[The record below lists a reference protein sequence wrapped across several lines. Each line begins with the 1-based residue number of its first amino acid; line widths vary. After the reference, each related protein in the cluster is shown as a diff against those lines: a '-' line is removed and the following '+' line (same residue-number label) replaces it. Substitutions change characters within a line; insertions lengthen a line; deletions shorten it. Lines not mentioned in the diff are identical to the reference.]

1 MYLVE
6 ASYVFGGRQVR
17 LPYSTG
23 LLWSHCQTND
33 TIKTNYELTDILF
46 VRDEIETFIDSI
58 ENPSVVGF
66 SCFVW
71 NWAFNNEVAE
81 KVKQRYPDCVIV
93 YGGQHQ
99 PSADRLKHETDFFV
113 KHPYVDILV
122 HGEGEL
128 TFENILL
135 ENLEEKDWSKVSGIT
150 YKKEDNTFVTNPT
163 RLRIGDIDKMPSPYL
178 NGLMDRF
185 VDKWKHKYVFT
196 ATIESVRGCPYRCT
210 YCEIGDL
217 YFQKIRPQS
226 YEKIEAE
233 FTWMS
238 KNKVEYVD
246 NADSNFGLYFDR
258 DYKIAELLVKLKE
271 KYGFPMV
278 FRNDWAKDR
287 GIKLIPIAQ
296 KLKDGDMAKGLT
308 MALQSF
314 NPATLKAIMRK
325 NIVND
330 DIQEFIDKCNEI
342 NLPIYAELI
351 VGLPEETLD
360 SFKDGIFKL
369 INFGLHN
376 YVGIYPLSILPNTPF
391 GDPDYI
397 DKYKIKYTKTKALY
411 YHITETEIDES
422 EEEDIAIETA
432 TMTFDELLQAHEF
445 RWFIMITHFFG
456 LTQFI
461 SRFVKN
467 HSNIGYEVFYTKL
480 HEQFSENTDS
490 VLGKEIADF
499 KVALKDVFTNNRYW
513 GWYLEDNRTWEFD
526 EGSIVKIWKQVDKFY
541 DEIKQFLLDN
551 NFVENEK
558 ILDTA
563 LYFQK
568 HAIINPDKKYPYK
581 LKLPYNIHE
590 VINQNK
596 PLANGGYELSVDSN
610 AGKNY
615 RGDYIKWCRD
625 LFWWGRKEG
634 RYKSIMENKSD
645 IQKTSM
651 G

>member
-33 TIKTNYELTDILF
+33 TIKTNYELTDIFF
-46 VRDEIETFIDSI
+46 VRDEVETFIDSI

-71 NWAFNNEVAE
+71 NWELNNEVAK
-81 KVKQRYPDCVIV
+81 KVKEKYPDCVIV

-99 PSADRLKHETDFFV
+99 PSANRLKHETDFFE

-135 ENLEEKDWSKVSGIT
+135 ENLKGKDWSKVNGIT
-150 YKKEDNTFVTNPT
+150 YQKEDGKFQTNQSQM
-163 RLRIGDIDKMPSPYL
+163 RIADIDSMPSPYL
-178 NGLMDRF
+178 DGLMDRF

-217 YFQKIRPQS
+217 YFQKIKPQS

-233 FTWMS
+233 SIWMS

-271 KYGFPMV
+271 EYGFPVV

-287 GIKLIPIAQ
+287 GVKLIPIAQ

-351 VGLPEETLD
+351 MGLPEETLD

-391 GDPDYI
+391 GDSDYL
-397 DKYKIKYTKTKALY
+397 DKYKIKYTKTKGLY
-411 YHITETEIDES
+411 YHITEEEIEENES
-422 EEEDIAIETA
+422 EKICISTDSMNYNDMMKAY
-432 TMTFDELLQAHEF
+432 DF

-456 LTQFI
+456 LVQVV
-461 SRFVKN
+461 SRFLNSTDKINYRDFYESMWEHFKN
-467 HSNIGYEVFYTKL
+467 KPET
-480 HEQFSENTDS
+480 
-490 VLGKEIADF
+490 VLGKEI
-499 KVALKDVFTNNRYW
+499 KKYRESIRKVFTEERHW

-541 DEIKQFLLDN
+541 DEIKQFLIDN
-551 NFVENEK
+551 NFLQNEK
-558 ILDTA
+558 ILDTL

-581 LKLPYNIHE
+581 LKLSYNIHE

-596 PLANGGYELSVDSN
+596 PLANGGYELFVDSN
-610 AGKNY
+610 ADKDY
-615 RGDYIKWCRD
+615 KGDYMKWCRD

-634 RYKSIMENKSD
+634 RYKSIMENKGD
-645 IQKTSM
+645 LQKKTM

>member
-33 TIKTNYELTDILF
+33 TIKTNYELTDIF
-46 VRDEIETFIDSI
+46 FIRDEVETFIDSI

-71 NWAFNNEVAE
+71 NWELNNEVAK
-81 KVKQRYPDCVIV
+81 KVKEKYPDCVIV

-99 PSADRLKHETDFFV
+99 PSANRLKHETDFFE

-135 ENLEEKDWSKVSGIT
+135 ENLKGKDWSKVNGIT
-150 YKKEDNTFVTNPT
+150 YQKEDGKFQTNQSQM
-163 RLRIGDIDKMPSPYL
+163 RIADIDSMPSPYL
-178 NGLMDRF
+178 DGLMDRF

-217 YFQKIRPQS
+217 YFQKIKPQS

-233 FTWMS
+233 SIWMS

-271 KYGFPMV
+271 EYGFPVV

-287 GIKLIPIAQ
+287 GVKLIPIAQ

-351 VGLPEETLD
+351 MGLPEETLD

-391 GDPDYI
+391 GDSDYL
-397 DKYKIKYTKTKALY
+397 DKYKIKYTKTKGLY
-411 YHITETEIDES
+411 YHITEEEIEENES
-422 EEEDIAIETA
+422 EKICISTDSMNYNDMMKAY
-432 TMTFDELLQAHEF
+432 DF

-456 LTQFI
+456 LVQVV
-461 SRFVKN
+461 SRFLNSTDKINYRDFYESMWEHFKN
-467 HSNIGYEVFYTKL
+467 KPET
-480 HEQFSENTDS
+480 
-490 VLGKEIADF
+490 VLGKEI
-499 KVALKDVFTNNRYW
+499 KKYRESIRKVFTEERHW

-541 DEIKQFLLDN
+541 DEIKQFLIDN
-551 NFVENEK
+551 NFLQNEK
-558 ILDTA
+558 ILDTL

-581 LKLPYNIHE
+581 LKLSYNIHE

-596 PLANGGYELSVDSN
+596 PLANGGYELFVDSN
-610 AGKNY
+610 ADKDY
-615 RGDYIKWCRD
+615 KGDYMKWCRD

-634 RYKSIMENKSD
+634 RYKSIMENKGD
-645 IQKTSM
+645 LQKKTM

>member
-33 TIKTNYELTDILF
+33 TIKTNYELTDIF
-46 VRDEIETFIDSI
+46 FIRDEVETFIDSI

-71 NWAFNNEVAE
+71 NWELNNEVAK
-81 KVKQRYPDCVIV
+81 KVKEKYPDCVIV

-99 PSADRLKHETDFFV
+99 PSANRLKHETDFFE

-135 ENLEEKDWSKVSGIT
+135 ENLKGKDWSKVNGIT
-150 YKKEDNTFVTNPT
+150 YQKEDGKFQTNQSQM
-163 RLRIGDIDKMPSPYL
+163 RIADIDSMPSPYL
-178 NGLMDRF
+178 DGLMDRF

-217 YFQKIRPQS
+217 YFQKIKPQS

-233 FTWMS
+233 SIWMS

-271 KYGFPMV
+271 EYGFPVV

-287 GIKLIPIAQ
+287 GVKLIPIAQ
-296 KLKDGDMAKGLT
+296 KLKGGDMAKGLT

-351 VGLPEETLD
+351 MGLPEETLD

-391 GDPDYI
+391 GDSDYL
-397 DKYKIKYTKTKALY
+397 DKYKIKYTKTKGLY
-411 YHITETEIDES
+411 YHITEEEIEENES
-422 EEEDIAIETA
+422 EKICISTDSMNYNDMMKAY
-432 TMTFDELLQAHEF
+432 DF

-456 LTQFI
+456 LVQVV
-461 SRFVKN
+461 SRFLNSTDKINYRDFYESMWEHFKN
-467 HSNIGYEVFYTKL
+467 KPET
-480 HEQFSENTDS
+480 
-490 VLGKEIADF
+490 VLGKEI
-499 KVALKDVFTNNRYW
+499 KKYRESIRKVFTEERHW

-541 DEIKQFLLDN
+541 DEIKQFLIDN
-551 NFVENEK
+551 NFLQNEK
-558 ILDTA
+558 ILDTL

-581 LKLPYNIHE
+581 LKLSYNIHE

-596 PLANGGYELSVDSN
+596 PLANGGYELFVDSN
-610 AGKNY
+610 ADKDY
-615 RGDYIKWCRD
+615 KGDYMKWCRD

-634 RYKSIMENKSD
+634 RYKSIMENKGD
-645 IQKTSM
+645 LQKKTM

>member
-33 TIKTNYELTDILF
+33 TIKTNYELTDIF
-46 VRDEIETFIDSI
+46 FIRDEVETFIDSI

-71 NWAFNNEVAE
+71 NWELNNEVAK
-81 KVKQRYPDCVIV
+81 KVKEKYPDCVIV

-99 PSADRLKHETDFFV
+99 PSADRLKHKTDFFE

-135 ENLEEKDWSKVSGIT
+135 ENLKGKDWSKVNGIT
-150 YKKEDNTFVTNPT
+150 YQKEDGKFQTNQSQM
-163 RLRIGDIDKMPSPYL
+163 RIADIDSMPSPYL
-178 NGLMDRF
+178 DGLMDRF

-217 YFQKIRPQS
+217 YFQKIKPQS

-233 FTWMS
+233 SIWMS

-271 KYGFPMV
+271 EYGFPVV

-287 GIKLIPIAQ
+287 GVKLIPIAQ

-351 VGLPEETLD
+351 MGLPEETLD

-391 GDPDYI
+391 GDSDYL
-397 DKYKIKYTKTKALY
+397 DKYKIKYTKTKGLY
-411 YHITETEIDES
+411 YHITEEEIEENES
-422 EEEDIAIETA
+422 EKICISTDSMNYNDMMKAY
-432 TMTFDELLQAHEF
+432 DF

-456 LTQFI
+456 LVQVV
-461 SRFVKN
+461 SRFLNSTDKINYRDFYESMWEHFKN
-467 HSNIGYEVFYTKL
+467 KPET
-480 HEQFSENTDS
+480 
-490 VLGKEIADF
+490 VLGKEI
-499 KVALKDVFTNNRYW
+499 KKYRESIRKVFTEERHW

-541 DEIKQFLLDN
+541 DEIKQFLIDN
-551 NFVENEK
+551 NFLQNEK
-558 ILDTA
+558 ILDTL

-581 LKLPYNIHE
+581 LKLSYNIHE

-596 PLANGGYELSVDSN
+596 PLANGGYELFVDSN
-610 AGKNY
+610 ADKDY
-615 RGDYIKWCRD
+615 KGDYMKWCRD

-634 RYKSIMENKSD
+634 RYKSIMENKGD
-645 IQKTSM
+645 LQKKTM

>member
-33 TIKTNYELTDILF
+33 TIKTNYELTDIF
-46 VRDEIETFIDSI
+46 FIRDEVETFIDSI

-71 NWAFNNEVAE
+71 NWELNNEIAK
-81 KVKQRYPDCVIV
+81 KVKEKYPDCVIV

-99 PSADRLKHETDFFV
+99 PSANRLKHETDFFE

-135 ENLEEKDWSKVSGIT
+135 ENLKGKDWSKVNGIT
-150 YKKEDNTFVTNPT
+150 YQKEDGKFQTNQSQM
-163 RLRIGDIDKMPSPYL
+163 RIADIDSMPSPYL
-178 NGLMDRF
+178 DGLMDRF

-217 YFQKIRPQS
+217 YFQKIKPQS

-233 FTWMS
+233 SIWMS

-271 KYGFPMV
+271 EYGFPVV

-287 GIKLIPIAQ
+287 GVKLIPIAQ
-296 KLKDGDMAKGLT
+296 KLKGGDMAKGLT

-351 VGLPEETLD
+351 MGLPEETLD

-391 GDPDYI
+391 GDSDYL
-397 DKYKIKYTKTKALY
+397 DKYKIKYTKTKGLY
-411 YHITETEIDES
+411 YHITEEEIEENES
-422 EEEDIAIETA
+422 EKICISTDSMNYNDMMKAY
-432 TMTFDELLQAHEF
+432 DF

-456 LTQFI
+456 LVQVV
-461 SRFVKN
+461 SRFLNSTDKINYRDFYESMWEHFKN
-467 HSNIGYEVFYTKL
+467 KPET
-480 HEQFSENTDS
+480 
-490 VLGKEIADF
+490 VLGKEI
-499 KVALKDVFTNNRYW
+499 KKYRESIRKVFTEERHW

-541 DEIKQFLLDN
+541 DEIKQFLIDN
-551 NFVENEK
+551 NFLQNEK
-558 ILDTA
+558 ILDTL

-581 LKLPYNIHE
+581 LKLSYNIHE

-596 PLANGGYELSVDSN
+596 PLANGGYELFVDSN
-610 AGKNY
+610 ADKDY
-615 RGDYIKWCRD
+615 KGDYMKWCRD

-634 RYKSIMENKSD
+634 RYKSIMENKGD
-645 IQKTSM
+645 LQKKTM

>member
-33 TIKTNYELTDILF
+33 TIKTNYELTDIF
-46 VRDEIETFIDSI
+46 FIRDEVETFIDSI

-71 NWAFNNEVAE
+71 NWELNNEVAK
-81 KVKQRYPDCVIV
+81 KVKEKYPDCVIL

-99 PSADRLKHETDFFV
+99 PSANRLKHETDFFE

-135 ENLEEKDWSKVSGIT
+135 ENLKGKDWSKVNGIT
-150 YKKEDNTFVTNPT
+150 YQKEDGKFQTNQSQM
-163 RLRIGDIDKMPSPYL
+163 RIADIDSMPSPYL
-178 NGLMDRF
+178 DGLMDRF

-217 YFQKIRPQS
+217 YFQKIKPQS

-233 FTWMS
+233 SIWMS

-271 KYGFPMV
+271 EYGFPVV

-287 GIKLIPIAQ
+287 GVKLIPIAQ
-296 KLKDGDMAKGLT
+296 KLKGGDMAKGLT

-351 VGLPEETLD
+351 MGLPEETLD

-391 GDPDYI
+391 GDSDYL
-397 DKYKIKYTKTKALY
+397 DKYKIKYTKTKGLY
-411 YHITETEIDES
+411 YHITEEEIEENES
-422 EEEDIAIETA
+422 EKICISTDSMNYNDMMKAY
-432 TMTFDELLQAHEF
+432 DF

-456 LTQFI
+456 LVQVV
-461 SRFVKN
+461 SRFLNSTDKINYRDFYESMWEHFKN
-467 HSNIGYEVFYTKL
+467 KPET
-480 HEQFSENTDS
+480 
-490 VLGKEIADF
+490 VLGKEI
-499 KVALKDVFTNNRYW
+499 KKYRESIRKVFTEERHW

-541 DEIKQFLLDN
+541 DEIKQFLIDN
-551 NFVENEK
+551 NFLQNEK
-558 ILDTA
+558 ILDTL

-581 LKLPYNIHE
+581 LKLSYNIHE

-596 PLANGGYELSVDSN
+596 PLANGGYELFVDSN
-610 AGKNY
+610 ADKDY
-615 RGDYIKWCRD
+615 KGDYMKWCRD

-634 RYKSIMENKSD
+634 RYKSIMENKGD
-645 IQKTSM
+645 LQKKTM

>member
-33 TIKTNYELTDILF
+33 TIKTNYELTDIF
-46 VRDEIETFIDSI
+46 FIRDEVETFIDSI

-71 NWAFNNEVAE
+71 NWELNNEVAK
-81 KVKQRYPDCVIV
+81 KVKEKYPDCVIV

-99 PSADRLKHETDFFV
+99 PSANRLKHETDFFE

-135 ENLEEKDWSKVSGIT
+135 ENLKGKDWSKVNGIT
-150 YKKEDNTFVTNPT
+150 YQKEDGKFQTNQSQM
-163 RLRIGDIDKMPSPYL
+163 RIADIDSMPSPYL
-178 NGLMDRF
+178 DGLMDRF

-271 KYGFPMV
+271 EYGFPVV

-287 GIKLIPIAQ
+287 GVKLIPIAQ

-351 VGLPEETLD
+351 MGLPEETLD

-391 GDPDYI
+391 GDSDYL
-397 DKYKIKYTKTKALY
+397 DKYKIKYTKTKGLY
-411 YHITETEIDES
+411 YHITEEEIEENES
-422 EEEDIAIETA
+422 EKICISTDSMNYNDMMKAY
-432 TMTFDELLQAHEF
+432 DF

-456 LTQFI
+456 LVQVV
-461 SRFVKN
+461 SRFLNSTDKINYRDFYESMWEHFKN
-467 HSNIGYEVFYTKL
+467 KPET
-480 HEQFSENTDS
+480 
-490 VLGKEIADF
+490 VLGKEI
-499 KVALKDVFTNNRYW
+499 KKYRESIRKVFTEERHW

-541 DEIKQFLLDN
+541 DEIKQFLIDN
-551 NFVENEK
+551 NFLQNEK
-558 ILDTA
+558 ILDTL

-581 LKLPYNIHE
+581 LKLSYNIHE

-596 PLANGGYELSVDSN
+596 PLANGGYELFVDSN
-610 AGKNY
+610 ADKDY
-615 RGDYIKWCRD
+615 KGDYMKWCRD

-634 RYKSIMENKSD
+634 RYKSIMENKGD
-645 IQKTSM
+645 LQKKTM

>member
-33 TIKTNYELTDILF
+33 TIKTNYELTDIF
-46 VRDEIETFIDSI
+46 FIRDEVETFIDSI

-71 NWAFNNEVAE
+71 NWELNNEIAK
-81 KVKQRYPDCVIV
+81 KVKEKYPDCVIL

-99 PSADRLKHETDFFV
+99 PSANRLKHETDFFE

-135 ENLEEKDWSKVSGIT
+135 ENLKGKDWSKVNGIT
-150 YKKEDNTFVTNPT
+150 YQKEDGKFQTNQSQM
-163 RLRIGDIDKMPSPYL
+163 RIADIDSMPSPYL
-178 NGLMDRF
+178 DGLMDRF

-217 YFQKIRPQS
+217 YFQKIKPQS

-233 FTWMS
+233 SIWMS

-271 KYGFPMV
+271 EYGFPVV

-287 GIKLIPIAQ
+287 GVKLIPIAQ
-296 KLKDGDMAKGLT
+296 KLKGGDMAKGLT

-351 VGLPEETLD
+351 MGLPEETLD

-391 GDPDYI
+391 GDSDYL
-397 DKYKIKYTKTKALY
+397 DKYKIKYTKTKGLY
-411 YHITETEIDES
+411 YHITEEEIEENES
-422 EEEDIAIETA
+422 EKICISTDSMNYNDMMKAY
-432 TMTFDELLQAHEF
+432 DF

-456 LTQFI
+456 LVQVV
-461 SRFVKN
+461 SRFLNSTDKINYRDFYESMWEHFKN
-467 HSNIGYEVFYTKL
+467 KPET
-480 HEQFSENTDS
+480 
-490 VLGKEIADF
+490 VLGKEI
-499 KVALKDVFTNNRYW
+499 KKYRESIRKVFTEERHW

-541 DEIKQFLLDN
+541 DEIKQFLIDN
-551 NFVENEK
+551 NFLQNEK
-558 ILDTA
+558 ILDTL

-581 LKLPYNIHE
+581 LKLSYNIHE

-596 PLANGGYELSVDSN
+596 PLANGGYELFVDSN
-610 AGKNY
+610 ADKDY
-615 RGDYIKWCRD
+615 KGDYMKWCRD

-634 RYKSIMENKSD
+634 RYKSIMENKGD
-645 IQKTSM
+645 LQKKTM

>member
-33 TIKTNYELTDILF
+33 TIKTNYELTDIFF
-46 VRDEIETFIDSI
+46 VRDEVETFIDSI

-71 NWAFNNEVAE
+71 NWELNNEIAK
-81 KVKQRYPDCVIV
+81 KVKEKYPDCVIV

-99 PSADRLKHETDFFV
+99 PSANRLKHETDFFE

-135 ENLEEKDWSKVSGIT
+135 ENLKGKDWSKVNGIT
-150 YKKEDNTFVTNPT
+150 YQKEDGKFQTNQSQM
-163 RLRIGDIDKMPSPYL
+163 RIADIDSMPSPYL
-178 NGLMDRF
+178 DGLMDRF

-217 YFQKIRPQS
+217 YFQKIKPQS

-233 FTWMS
+233 SIWMS

-271 KYGFPMV
+271 EYGFPVV

-287 GIKLIPIAQ
+287 GVKLIPIAQ
-296 KLKDGDMAKGLT
+296 KLKGGDMAKGLT

-351 VGLPEETLD
+351 MGLPEETLD

-391 GDPDYI
+391 GDSDYL
-397 DKYKIKYTKTKALY
+397 DKYKIKYTKTKGLY
-411 YHITETEIDES
+411 YHITEEEIEENES
-422 EEEDIAIETA
+422 EKICISTDSMNYNDMMKAY
-432 TMTFDELLQAHEF
+432 DF

-456 LTQFI
+456 LVQVV
-461 SRFVKN
+461 SRFLNSTDKINYRDFYESMWEHFKN
-467 HSNIGYEVFYTKL
+467 KPET
-480 HEQFSENTDS
+480 
-490 VLGKEIADF
+490 VLGKEI
-499 KVALKDVFTNNRYW
+499 KKYRESIRKVFTEERHW

-541 DEIKQFLLDN
+541 DEIKQFLIDN
-551 NFVENEK
+551 NFLQNEK
-558 ILDTA
+558 ILDTL

-581 LKLPYNIHE
+581 LKLSYNIHE

-596 PLANGGYELSVDSN
+596 PLANGGYELFVDSN
-610 AGKNY
+610 ADKDY
-615 RGDYIKWCRD
+615 KGDYMKWCRD

-634 RYKSIMENKSD
+634 RYKSIMENKGD
-645 IQKTSM
+645 LQKKTM